1 MLFRHPYLLRA
12 IGVHRAFT
20 AVHLER
26 LEYWW
31 RLAVGPSR
39 LGQAGLPALREEN
52 PGIVHSRFFDRVYG
66 EVQAHNLPTK
76 LVVNQVGASAPA
88 IKKLGDLTSS
98 CPGLAHLEKPA
109 AFRSPGQG
117 AVSQETG
124 EPFGYFIHYTQFA
137 VVIGLLPVLLA
148 VAGIDKESYPSEPCL
163 ANTHAI
169 AHRNGKAITMGF
181 GLELGF
187 IGFGE
192 LPARY
197 QLCAVPFADVV
208 MGLGAQREIG
218 GQVTLEGE
226 ALGEQ
231 AAQGA
236 AGAQRKGQQGQ
247 VQGAPDHA

>member
-1 MLFRHPYLLRA
+1 
-12 IGVHRAFT
+12 T

-88 IKKLGDLTSS
+88 IKKFGDFPSS
-98 CPGLAHLEKPA
+98 CPGMAHLEKPA

-124 EPFGYFIHYTQFA
+124 EPFGYFIHYAQFA
-137 VVIGLLPVLLA
+137 VVIGLLPHLLRSEERR
-148 VAGIDKESYPSEPCL
+148 VGKESKGRWC
-163 ANTHAI
+163 
-169 AHRNGKAITMGF
+169 AHD
-181 GLELGF
+181 E
-187 IGFGE
+187 
-192 LPARY
+192 
-197 QLCAVPFADVV
+197 
-208 MGLGAQREIG
+208 
-218 GQVTLEGE
+218 
-226 ALGEQ
+226 EQ
-231 AAQGA
+231 YAE
-236 AGAQRKGQQGQ
+236 
-247 VQGAPDHA
+247 